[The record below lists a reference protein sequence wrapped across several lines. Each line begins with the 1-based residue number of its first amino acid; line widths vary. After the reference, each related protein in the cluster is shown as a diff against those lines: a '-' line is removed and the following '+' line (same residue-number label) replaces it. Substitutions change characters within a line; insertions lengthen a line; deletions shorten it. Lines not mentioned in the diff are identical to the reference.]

1 MQLILNNRLFKAVV
15 CVGVTLVMLA
25 TLFTPSVFA
34 GYQPHATNRNIMNP
48 TDDPVYYYEG
58 PWNEDGT
65 IDYYYYP
72 MYSDPMYISDETL
85 FGVWDE
91 INKEWTTLPRFRYS
105 VFSGMA
111 KVEDAAKKGDYV
123 KAKDELVEYYTSVRY
138 DRINRTSTALS
149 ETSRNKTNAY
159 LEAMA
164 RNVYPIN
171 QGGSDQIGI
180 APTSDEWQTISVDV
194 NRVLTDAIGSYPQ
207 FNVLV
212 SSVDKYYT
220 TAEIY
225 SKQSAN
231 PPVLK
236 AKVNGVNMEFKCDMD
251 AVIRAGIE
259 SKTNYGMDEILVI
272 EEHGCYENA
281 NKSYAAFDET
291 TSRAMIVFDIS
302 SLKGTEKIEG
312 ATIEIVARNTA
323 PRGEKELSFLW
334 YPNTSWTEDSVCWDT
349 FTEQLSFSC
358 NDMES
363 WDYVT
368 PSEANL
374 KGKVC
379 CWHRDGFNSM
389 ATRYVSYEDERF
401 AYAYLRHI
409 MGLINGIGCS
419 PDVMNSLDM
428 STHVSGTTEAIY
440 KCITSEY
447 MTGDILTAFIK
458 HCILL
463 TEHQTTLEFG
473 KRDNNWATFATGA
486 VYNFLARFPEVDMHD
501 EWLEMVKE
509 ENKRVLSGATFDDG
523 MCIELPLSYT
533 VTILGTYATPIN
545 TTKVTGEELPY
556 DDEIMNDI
564 YNTVMTLVNCR
575 GPYYDF
581 SLSDGNHPY
590 DSSTYYSKVKQ
601 WYDFDIFDDPHLDYL
616 GSKGAEGALPVNP
629 TTRYWDAQR
638 MFMRG
643 GWGVNDLMLAFTNN
657 VTVKAS
663 HGHKDALSISAFA
676 YGKFLLVDPGYGAIL
691 TGDTREYMLS
701 PLNHNMVTVNDYK
714 DWLNDG
720 VLASSNS
727 LLEGDGKEIAY
738 ESNLQYDFTE
748 YSTELFTTTELSQR
762 SVTFVRDDNFWIVTD
777 YHIPNDTSVENVYT
791 QHWHFEPN
799 SNFEYDDKYV
809 LETNFD
815 DVNIKVVPVE
825 HSEIDEVKRVKT
837 YYSEASGQLLNNEK
851 AMIVKTKDGI
861 GRFTTI
867 AVPENVGE
875 DITVETSTFDT
886 GIDPE
891 LVNAAFFTVINN
903 KTGVKNT
910 YYFYH
915 LNDESKKQEAKI
927 GEYTTDATTLLIKK
941 NSAGKTASVFMMN
954 GTYLKNDVLPNE
966 YVIKSNEV
974 ITSMSYKIAN
984 GTISVASAF
993 LEEDDMKNITLYSE
1007 GANSVYFT
1015 PTGSNLK
1022 IDKQGGYIYFGDTPL
1037 LDVED
1042 SEDDSN
1048 VEPDDSG
1055 DRNQGV
1061 SGKPSGGG
1069 GGGAVTPKPPV
1080 VEDNKTDEDNKEDI
1094 VTPVNPTI
1102 PSYEDVD
1109 ENDWFFDY
1117 VEELT
1122 RKGIVSGD
1130 GTGNFNPT
1138 ANVTREQFLKMLV
1151 EAANIEAEEGIN
1163 TFADV
1168 KADAWYKPYVL
1179 KAKGFGIV
1187 NGVFDTEFGIGTN
1200 ITRQDMAVMIS
1211 RTINNLGIEID
1222 QKDVDAF
1229 ADIDKISD
1237 YAKDAVTFMKS
1248 IGLIEGYNNEYR
1260 PHDNLTR
1267 AEAAK
1272 VISELLKLL

>member
-34 GYQPHATNRNIMNP
+34 GYQPNATNRNIMNP
-48 TDDPVYYYEG
+48 TDDPIYYYEG

-65 IDYYYYP
+65 INYYYYP
-72 MYSDPMYISDETL
+72 LYGDPMYISDETM

-91 INKEWTTLPRFRYS
+91 TNGEWATLPRFRYS
-105 VFSGMA
+105 QFPAMA
-111 KVEDAAKKGDYV
+111 DVEAEAKKGNYS
-123 KAKDELVEYYTSVRY
+123 KAKEELLKYYLSVRY
-138 DRINRTSTALS
+138 ERIERTSTSLS
-149 ETSRNKTNAY
+149 ETSRDKSDAY
-159 LEAMA
+159 MESMA
-164 RNVYPIN
+164 RNTYPDVI
-171 QGGSDQIGI
+171 GTADQIGI
-180 APTSDEWQTISVDV
+180 VGTTNEWQTISVDV
-194 NRVLTDAIGSYPQ
+194 TRILNEAASEYPQ
-207 FNVLV
+207 LNVLV

-220 TAEIY
+220 TAEVY
-225 SKQSAN
+225 SNQSDYK
-231 PPVLK
+231 PVLK
-236 AKVNGVNMEFKCDMD
+236 ARVNGINVEFPCVMD
-251 AVIRAGIE
+251 SAIRAGIE
-259 SKTNYGMDEILVI
+259 SKTNYGMDEVMII

-281 NKSYAAFDET
+281 DKSYGSYDET

-302 SLKGTEKIEG
+302 SLKGTEKIEN

-323 PRGEKELSFLW
+323 PRGQKELNFLW
-334 YPNTSWTEDSVCWDT
+334 YKEVIWTEDDICWDS
-349 FTEQLSFSC
+349 FIEQHWFSC
-358 NDMES
+358 NDKEA
-363 WDYVT
+363 WDFVT
-368 PSEANL
+368 PSGADK

-379 CWHRDGFNSM
+379 GWHRDNVNTVAS
-389 ATRYVSYEDERF
+389 RYAAYGDERF
-401 AYAYLRHI
+401 AYAYLRYL

-428 STHVSGTTEAIY
+428 SNHVTNSSDGLY
-440 KCITSEY
+440 KCMSSKY
-447 MTGDILTAFIK
+447 MTGDILTSFIK
-458 HCILL
+458 HYILL
-463 TEHQTTLEFG
+463 TEHQTTVEFG

-486 VYNFLARFPEVDMHD
+486 VYNFLARFPEIDMHD
-501 EWLEMVKE
+501 EWLEMVKA
-509 ENKRVLSGATFDDG
+509 ENKRVLSDATFEDG
-523 MCIELPLSYT
+523 MCIELALDY
-533 VTILGTYATPIN
+533 VRTILGTYANPIK

-556 DDEIMNDI
+556 DDEIMEDI
-564 YNTVMTLVNCR
+564 YNTVMTVVNCR

-581 SLSDGNHPY
+581 SLSDSNHPY
-590 DSSTYYSKVKQ
+590 DASTYYSLIKT
-601 WYDFDIFDDPHLDYL
+601 WYDYGLFDDPHLTYL
-616 GSKGAEGALPVNP
+616 GTKGAKGALPTNP

-638 MFMRG
+638 TYMRG

-657 VTVKAS
+657 VAVKGS
-663 HGHKDALSISAFA
+663 HGHKDALSIASFA
-676 YGKFLLVDPGYGAIL
+676 YGEYLLVDPGYGGIL

-701 PLNHNMVTVNDYK
+701 PLNHNIVTVNDYK

-720 VLASSNS
+720 ILSSANT

-762 SVTFVRDDNFWIVTD
+762 SVTFVRDDNFWIITD
-777 YHIPNDTSVENVYT
+777 YHVPNDTSAQNVYT
-791 QHWHFEPN
+791 QHWQFRPD
-799 SNFEYDDKYV
+799 SNFKVDDKYTV
-809 LETNFD
+809 ETNFD
-815 DVNIKVVPVE
+815 GVNIKLVPVE

-891 LVNAAFFTVINN
+891 LVNAAYFTVINN
-903 KTGVKNT
+903 KTGIKNT

-941 NSAGKTASVFMMN
+941 NSAGKTTSVFMMN
-954 GTYLKNDVLPNE
+954 GTYLKNDVLLNE

-1022 IDKQGGYIYFGDTPL
+1022 IGKQGGYIYFGDTPL

-1061 SGKPSGGG
+1061 SGKPAG

-1080 VEDNKTDEDNKEDI
+1080 KEEDKTEDVNPPVEPEP
-1094 VTPVNPTI
+1094 VTPSYNDVNET
-1102 PSYEDVD
+1102 
-1109 ENDWFFDY
+1109 DWYFEY
-1117 VEELT
+1117 VEKLT
-1122 RKGIVSGD
+1122 EKNIVSGD

-1138 ANVTREQFLKMLV
+1138 ANVTREQFLKMLI
-1151 EAANIEAEEGIN
+1151 EASGIEAEETEN
-1163 TFADV
+1163 AFTDV
-1168 KADAWYKPYVL
+1168 ADAWYKPYVL
-1179 KAKGFGIV
+1179 KAKAFGIV
-1187 NGVFDTEFGIGTN
+1187 NGISDTEFGIGTN
-1200 ITRQDMAVMIS
+1200 ITRQDMAVMIT
-1211 RTINNLGIEID
+1211 RTIEKLGIIIEV
-1222 QKDVDAF
+1222 KEVDAF
-1229 ADIDKISD
+1229 ADKNKVSD
-1237 YAKDAVTFMKS
+1237 YATKAVEYMKS